1 MKFQYSPMV
10 PIGGKTMA
18 SSLSLL
24 LVLVGCSTSEEEEP
38 DLSPAEAFE
47 QEQLNSPP
55 QRTWTGATVEIFV
68 LERVV
73 EDKGV
78 DEITMGDKES
88 PFRDAEDGDGN
99 DKVWVTNIDFFEEGK
114 LLVEENGEY
123 RVDASVDYWE
133 IGHNID
139 GGSGDVVTAALMN
152 TVSEQEVDW
161 CGPTTNAS
169 YFVAEYVDRHHDKF
183 IKAEKDEALDHIK
196 EYVACEDTEP
206 SAI

>member
-1 MKFQYSPMV
+1 MNIPHLNHWLCVVIALML
-10 PIGGKTMA
+10 T
-18 SSLSLL
+18 
-24 LVLVGCSTSEEEEP
+24 GCSASEEEEP

-47 QEQLNSPP
+47 QQQLQAPP
-55 QRTWTGATVEIFV
+55 QRTWTRATAGIFV

-78 DEITMGDKES
+78 EEIVMGDKEK
-88 PFRDAEDGDGN
+88 PFRDAQDGDGN
-99 DKVWVTNIDFFEEGK
+99 DKVWITNIDFFEEGK
-114 LLVEENGEY
+114 LLIEEGGEY
-123 RVDASVDYWE
+123 RIDTSVDYWE

-152 TVSEQEVDW
+152 TVVEQEVDW

-169 YFVAEYVDRHHDKF
+169 EFVADYVDRYHDKF
-183 IKAEKDEALDHIK
+183 IKADKDEALDHIR

-206 SAI
+206 SAP